1 MIELKKIGLQGLN
14 ILVDYLLRNRDNI
27 ESVIKDFGEII
38 KDNGHG
44 TVFLKPKNPLL
55 NVFWICQKNG
65 RIETVGLGGQQLDLT
80 LSEIYNLY
88 NNYEEGYSR
97 FESEYIY
104 VFFKSNHY
112 THTIKITSSE
122 KLMDKNKVFRNI
134 NVNGFEISLRSS
146 H

>member
-1 MIELKKIGLQGLN
+1 MIEIEKIDLRGLN
-14 ILVDYLLRNRDNI
+14 LLVDYLLQNRDKI
-27 ESVIKDFGEII
+27 EKVIKDFGEIV

-55 NVFWICQKNG
+55 KVFWIYQQNG
-65 RIETVGLGGQQLDLT
+65 RIETVGLGGQHLDLT
-80 LSEIYNLY
+80 LNEIYSLY

-112 THTIKITSSE
+112 THTIKITSPE
-122 KLMDKNKVFRNI
+122 KLMDGNKVFRDT
-134 NVNGFEISLRSS
+134 NVNGFEISFKE
-146 H
+146 